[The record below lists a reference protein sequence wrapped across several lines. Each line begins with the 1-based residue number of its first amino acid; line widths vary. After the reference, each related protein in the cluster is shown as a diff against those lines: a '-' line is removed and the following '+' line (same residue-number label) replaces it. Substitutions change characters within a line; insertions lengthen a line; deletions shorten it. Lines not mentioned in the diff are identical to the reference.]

1 MKQGGCIMRGF
12 TSLILFILILF
23 SAFSLTSSF
32 AQTDSVQVRIV
43 NTRKEVGSFRFI
55 VRDSSN
61 LILRVMDNEGNAF
74 KELLPNQVE
83 IFRENEQAK
92 IIKVTPL
99 QSIEETNLNVVLA
112 LDNSSSMQSS
122 TKELLSSVNLLLYT
136 LRDKSQIAVVLFDES
151 SRESGKSLGKI
162 DDQFVSVKF
171 SNFFDDIQHVM
182 DFVRWNYN
190 PSSLSK
196 RTYLYDMILVGLQ
209 QFEKLPQNLLRVMIV
224 LSDGQDLGSKFKFDQ
239 VLQTTE
245 SNGIT
250 IYSID
255 YSQTR
260 ELNETLQKIS
270 AATPQGKI
278 FRAEKASDLMP
289 VFETLSKEIITEFQV
304 TFHFPI
310 PPSGKIDFAG
320 DSLYITARN
329 IVDEFPML
337 NYVFFDSNSVEIDE
351 RYHLFSSQEGTKD
364 FEENKIQKSLDKYYH
379 ILNIIGSRAR
389 SDSTAKLT
397 ISGCNMNLGAE
408 KGNLSLSEQRAQAV
422 SRYLQDIWGISPNR
436 IKIQSRNLPQKRS
449 SISTPEGQAENRR
462 VEITSD
468 HYYILRPIR
477 SEISEFIYNPQI
489 GYFNSKINTPEGLKQ
504 WEFYAYDHET
514 QLIKM
519 TFETPKSII
528 NWNWIDESGE
538 KVNNISH
545 IDYFIKITDQDG
557 RIFESRHQPL
567 PVSQT
572 VESTTIAETKQ
583 DTVFEKFSLVLF
595 DFNSSKLSESNQ
607 YLLQRVLGRY
617 NEHPDATMKVYGYC
631 DNIGSEEYNSK
642 LSTERAKMTYNILVK
657 MKIPKEQLSYLGYG
671 EINPIFS
678 NSTPEGR
685 FLNRTVQ
692 IHISYPKSN

>member
-1 MKQGGCIMRGF
+1 MRGF

-23 SAFSLTSSF
+23 SIFSLSSSF
-32 AQTDSVQVRIV
+32 AQTDSVQVRII
-43 NTRKEVGSFRFI
+43 NTKKEVGSFRFI

-74 KELLPNQVE
+74 KELLPSQVE

-112 LDNSSSMQSS
+112 LDNSASMQGS
-122 TKELLSSVNLLLYT
+122 TKELLASVNLLLNA
-136 LRDKSQIAVVLFDES
+136 LRDKSRINVVLFDES
-151 SRESGKSLGKI
+151 QFKSTKFVGKI
-162 DDQFVSVKF
+162 DDQLVNVKL
-171 SNFFDDIQHVM
+171 SNFSDDIQNIM
-182 DFVRWNYN
+182 DVVRWNYR
-190 PSSLSK
+190 SQSLTS
-196 RTYLYDMILVGLQ
+196 RTYLNDMILVGLQ
-209 QFEKLPQNLLRVMIV
+209 QFNDLPKNLLRVMIV
-224 LSDGQDLGSKFKFDQ
+224 LSDGQDLGSRFGFNR
-239 VLQTTE
+239 VLKDAVA
-245 SNGIT
+245 SGIT
-250 IYSID
+250 IYCID
-255 YSQTR
+255 YNQSK
-260 ELNETLQKIS
+260 ELNETLQKVS
-270 AATPQGKI
+270 NATPQGKV
-278 FRAEKASDLMP
+278 FRAEKSTDLMP
-289 VFETLSKEIITEFQV
+289 VFEALSKEIITEFQV

-310 PPSGKIDFAG
+310 PPSGEIDFAG

-379 ILNIIGSRAR
+379 ILNIIGSRVR

-408 KGNLSLSEQRAQAV
+408 KGNLSISEQRAQAV
-422 SRYLQDIWGISPNR
+422 SHYLQNIWGISTNR
-436 IKIQSRNLPQKRS
+436 IKILSRNLPQKRS

-468 HYYILRPIR
+468 HYYLLRPIR
-477 SEISEFIYNPQI
+477 SEISEFIYNPPI
-489 GYFNSKINTPEGLKQ
+489 GYFNPKINTPEGLKQ
-504 WEFYAYDHET
+504 WEFYAYDHKT

-519 TFETPKSII
+519 TFGAPKSPI

-538 KVNNISH
+538 KINNISH

-557 RIFESRHQPL
+557 RIFESRRQPL
-567 PVSQT
+567 PVFQT

-595 DFNSSKLSESNQ
+595 DFNSSKLSENNQ
-607 YLLQRVLGRY
+607 YLLQRVLSRY
-617 NEHPDATMKVYGYC
+617 YEHPDATMKVYGYC
-631 DNIGSEEYNSK
+631 DNIGSEEYNFK
-642 LSTERAKMTYNILVK
+642 LSTERAEMTYNILTK
-657 MKIPKEQLSYLGYG
+657 MKIPRQHLSYLGYG